1 MAVARKQQK
10 RLGKGLSALLG
21 DYLPEE
27 TTSGREVEQLPVAQL
42 RPNPFQPRQALDRET
57 LQELVAS
64 IRQNGLLQPVVVRP
78 VDEGAWEVVAGE
90 RRYRAVQELGW
101 DHVSA
106 VIRDVDD
113 RTMLVL
119 ALIENLQREDL
130 SPLDEAHAYRR
141 LVDEFGLTQAQ
152 VAERVG
158 RDRSTVTNT
167 IRLLGLPEPVLA
179 LLAEGKITAGHARAL
194 LGLSD
199 VKRVIELAR
208 SAAAAGLSV
217 REVEERVRRRR
228 SPGKARKPKAQTAGG
243 PADPY
248 ARKAEQ
254 ALARAL
260 GTAVRVRLDGK
271 ESGRVEIPFRDAED
285 FERVVEIIVG
295 VGGIV

>member
-1 MAVARKQQK
+1 MAKKQQK

-27 TTSGREVEQLPVAQL
+27 EAASGGAQQIAIADL
-42 RPNPFQPRQALDRET
+42 RPNPFQPRQAMDEENLE
-57 LQELVAS
+57 ELAAS
-64 IRQNGLLQPVVVRP
+64 IKENGLLQPVVVRT
-78 VDEGAWEVVAGE
+78 VGDGAWEVVAGE
-90 RRYRAVQELGW
+90 RRFRAVKDLGW
-101 DHVSA
+101 THVPV

-167 IRLLGLPEPVLA
+167 IRLLALPQQVLD
-179 LLAEGKITAGHARAL
+179 LLTGGKISAGHARAL

-199 VKRVIELAR
+199 EKRVIQLAK
-208 SAAAAGLSV
+208 AAASQGLNV
-217 REVEERVRRRR
+217 RQVEERVRHGRGDKKRGA
-228 SPGKARKPKAQTAGG
+228 SKTKKSESKSAAYVA
-243 PADPY
+243 
-248 ARKAEQ
+248 KAEQ
-254 ALARAL
+254 ALSRAL
-260 GTAVRVRLDGK
+260 GTNVRVRLDGA
-271 ESGRVEIPFRDAED
+271 ERGRIEIPFRDSED
-285 FERVVEIIVG
+285 FERMVETIVG
-295 VGGIV
+295 VGGVI